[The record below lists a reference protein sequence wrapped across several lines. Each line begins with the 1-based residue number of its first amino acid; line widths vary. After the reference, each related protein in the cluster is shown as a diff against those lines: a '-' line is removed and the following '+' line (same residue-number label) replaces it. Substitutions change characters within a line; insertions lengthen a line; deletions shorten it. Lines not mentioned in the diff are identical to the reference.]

1 VPSNPCLTGLALC
14 ALIDLGKANSIEVE
28 KGIDFLLRYHHDQEA
43 RDQKKTG
50 WQVTDV
56 DALHSL
62 YPPALFYTLPQTVL
76 QLPLEALA
84 LYQKATT
91 AEAPAAH
98 PAPASPGK
106 ARVPIH
112 LGGPARDPFE
122 TLRLPLEPE
131 QVLDL
136 KHQGDDEADAI
147 VEEIWKQTSQITS
160 NDARIGA
167 LFQSLVKIADFTEE
181 SSLEGLSVSDGK
193 KVEAKLGL
201 PVKKPVLDARRVA
214 NAQKLFQNSGFG
226 VPLVLFCS
234 SLPQCYAVPYG
245 AEVLMASGRLATNP
259 RRRMVETAQ
268 FVFDVLSPD
277 GLVVVTDKEIKEN
290 IAAGRLPPGRGLRTA
305 RKVRLMH
312 AAIRKLVGDDQGRTR
327 EGTIPISQFEM
338 LGTLMTFAVVV
349 TDGLRALGLPVTD
362 DQADDWFYLWRQVG
376 KALGVV
382 EPVGLSLDSAADGAD
397 FFDHVREDW
406 ATSQQGSALARTGL
420 DLMRELLPGPEFNGV
435 GPTLVRH
442 LAGERCADLLGVEPS
457 DWTQILIDPS
467 PLLAT
472 IEGRVLGSLFET
484 PLTPLLQQ
492 AAYGTMEALS
502 QQQREGKN
510 AQFSIPPDFL
520 NAWRNGYQA
529 KFRV

>member
-1 VPSNPCLTGLALC
+1 
-14 ALIDLGKANSIEVE
+14 
-28 KGIDFLLRYHHDQEA
+28 
-43 RDQKKTG
+43 
-50 WQVTDV
+50 
-56 DALHSL
+56 
-62 YPPALFYTLPQTVL
+62 
-76 QLPLEALA
+76 
-84 LYQKATT
+84 
-91 AEAPAAH
+91 
-98 PAPASPGK
+98 
-106 ARVPIH
+106 
-112 LGGPARDPFE
+112 
-122 TLRLPLEPE
+122 
-131 QVLDL
+131 
-136 KHQGDDEADAI
+136 
-147 VEEIWKQTSQITS
+147 
-160 NDARIGA
+160 
-167 LFQSLVKIADFTEE
+167 
-181 SSLEGLSVSDGK
+181 
-193 KVEAKLGL
+193 
-201 PVKKPVLDARRVA
+201 
-214 NAQKLFQNSGFG
+214 
-226 VPLVLFCS
+226 
-234 SLPQCYAVPYG
+234 
-245 AEVLMASGRLATNP
+245 
-259 RRRMVETAQ
+259 
-268 FVFDVLSPD
+268 
-277 GLVVVTDKEIKEN
+277 
-290 IAAGRLPPGRGLRTA
+290 
-305 RKVRLMH
+305 
-312 AAIRKLVGDDQGRTR
+312 VGDDQGRTR

-420 DLMRELLPGPEFNGV
+420 DLMRELLPGPELNGD
-435 GPTLVRH
+435 GPTHVRH